1 MLLCDEV
8 ETLTHTSLFECLDK
22 TKLKLLAFNSDRV
35 KFMPGQTLF
44 ARGDDGEFAFVILSG
59 QVDLFVDVGEGDR
72 RKIKEATN
80 GDLIGEMAIIANR
93 PHKRT
98 AVAKTATEGLR
109 IGKQCFLKVVEGCP
123 QTSANVLSHLGKRLS
138 EETRSMENPVS

>member
-44 ARGDDGEFAFVILSG
+44 ARGDEGDFAFVVLSG
-59 QVDLFVDVGEGDR
+59 QVDLFVDVGEGHR
-72 RKIKEATN
+72 QKIREASN

-93 PHKRT
+93 PHQKT
-98 AVAKTATEGLR
+98 AIAKTSTESLK
-109 IGKQCFLKVVEGCP
+109 IGKQCFLKVIEGCP
-123 QTSANVLSHLGKRLS
+123 KTSANVISHLGHRLS
-138 EETRSMENPVS
+138 EETRTMENPVS